1 MKQIIFNLFCIVLAL
16 AIIPT
21 LVNAQAPQ
29 LINYQGNLI
38 ENGTPVNGAVDITFS
53 VFDVATAGTSLWTET
68 QSGVN
73 VANGVFQVLLGSA
86 TAFPPNLF
94 TVDGERYLEV
104 SVGGTALT
112 PRYQFTSTAYALSA
126 QMAEEVKP
134 GEVVTSLNNLEDDI
148 TLAAGSNVNITEA
161 GNIITISSTG
171 GTGGGDITAVAAG
184 DGLTGGGDTGD
195 VTLDVGAGTGI
206 NVAANAVSLNT
217 TFTDGRYINTNEP
230 NSVSSAMIQ
239 DGQVGNDDIAED
251 AVSANK
257 IIDEPGLAYGHT
269 AGSSISLTD
278 TEHTD
283 LVTVTISIPQSGYIL
298 LTGRGMVEL
307 SGTTLVNGIRMQ
319 IDTTAAGGD
328 QQGIYS
334 YVLFNEY
341 ASESGHYFDCSAQ
354 RTYIVDGPAEYTFR
368 LEARKFGT
376 NGTARIYWPVLTAQY
391 FPTAYGNVVVTSSNS
406 PSSAGDP
413 NAVKPTQ

>member
-1 MKQIIFNLFCIVLAL
+1 MKQIKFNLFCIVLAL
-16 AIIPT
+16 SAIPM

-38 ENGTPVNGAVDITFS
+38 DSGTPVTGAVNITFS

-86 TAFPPNLF
+86 TAFPANLF
-94 TVDGERYLEV
+94 TSDGDRFLEV
-104 SVGGTALT
+104 SVGGTPLS

-134 GEVVTSLNNLEDDI
+134 GEVVTSLNNLEDDV
-148 TLAAGSNVNITEA
+148 TLAAGSNVSITEA
-161 GNIITISSTG
+161 GNVITIASTG

-184 DGLTGGGDTGD
+184 DGLAGGGDTGD

-217 TFTDGRYINTNEP
+217 AFTDGRYVNTDEA
-230 NSVSSAMIQ
+230 NSVSKDMIQ
-239 DGQVGNDDIAED
+239 
-251 AVSANK
+251 
-257 IIDEPGLAYGHT
+257 DEPGLAHGHT
-269 AGSSISLTD
+269 PGSSITLTD

-283 LVTVTISIPQSGYIL
+283 LVTVTITVPQSGYIF

-307 SGTTLVNGIRMQ
+307 NGTTLTNGIRMQ
-319 IDTTAAGGD
+319 IDTTAAGSD
-328 QQGIYS
+328 QQNIYS
-334 YVLFNEY
+334 YVLFNEFT
-341 ASESGHYFDCSAQ
+341 SSGIHYFDCSAQ

-368 LEARKFGT
+368 LEARKFGA
-376 NGTARIYWPVLTAQY
+376 NGTARIYWPVLTAQF
-391 FPTAYGNVVVTSSNS
+391 FPTAYGNIAVTSSNS
-406 PSSAGDP
+406 PTTISNP
-413 NAVKPTQ
+413 NTVNPTE